1 MLGKV
6 AGIVQK
12 NLSNLKSV
20 QGVGSGLIGGAIAAG
35 FSLMD
40 KAKNSVQVNAEA
52 AKILNKSPL
61 EIDDTSPVAHMK
73 SNPFQ
78 YGTVY
83 YPENVQNLGT
93 GHYIIIDILETTT
106 IGAEITSKGLK
117 GIEKG
122 AKKLGADNIS
132 SLAKNSSLN
141 LKTGQN
147 TFLKDGT
154 NRISKQ
160 LSGINKDARFGRGS
174 RHTRV
179 TDTIILY
186 TPPGIKTNYVV
197 NHSGVE
203 TGMMADLV
211 GIGSFADISRLLEVA
226 TKAGAEVL
234 QMITQAAPGVGDFK
248 AALQKVSGRAFNN
261 NLEMVFKDVP
271 MREFQYTFEFA
282 PRNRKELDSAR
293 KIISLLKFHMHPEL
307 GIKNDFVVPSQFQ
320 ITFMYMDKINGYI
333 PRIAKCVLTKMDLA
347 HGDESVFS
355 TFTSDNVGAA
365 PVHTKMDL
373 TFAETEIM
381 TKQKIAEGF

>member
-211 GIGSFADISRLLEVA
+211 GIGSFADISRVLEVA

-234 QMITQAAPGVGDFK
+234 QMITHAAPGVGDFK

>member
-1 MLGKV
+1 VLGKV

-211 GIGSFADISRLLEVA
+211 GIGSFADISRVLEVA

-365 PVHTKMDL
+365 PIHTKMDL